1 MSSSIELA
9 LNGLPFAKRPA
20 RMRPVPA
27 PSPHTTF
34 GQVIFHS
41 PLNQQMQP
49 DRQHQEG
56 NLRQVEMKADPDYV
70 DGRLDQVDR
79 NRLNMFSEY
88 GAAIDDPTD
97 TINPPI
103 TRGTRHAY
111 TPYSYSTY
119 WISHAPAD
127 SSLAPLK
134 SEAYLTSFLATPF
147 TEMDHRRRASHIQ
160 SKYDALRANDDAFR
174 ARVKGLNIAAHVGHE
189 RTVQNLRDQ
198 EAAYVKALEVRNR
211 IENPYRF
218 EKL

>member
-1 MSSSIELA
+1 MSIELA
-9 LNGLPFAKRPA
+9 LSGLPFAKRPV

-27 PSPHTTF
+27 PKPRTTF
-34 GQVIFHS
+34 GQLIFHT

-49 DRQHQEG
+49 DRQHEEG
-56 NLRQVEMKADPDYV
+56 NLRPVEMKAEPAYV

-79 NRLNMFSEY
+79 NRLNMFSKY
-88 GAAIDDPTD
+88 GDPIDDPTKA
-97 TINPPI
+97 INPTL

-111 TPYSYSTY
+111 TPYSHSTY
-119 WISHAPAD
+119 WISHAPSE

-147 TEMDHRRRASHIQ
+147 TELDHRRRASHFQ
-160 SKYDALRANDDAFR
+160 SKYDALRANDEAFR
-174 ARVKGLNIAAHVGHE
+174 SRVKALNVAAHVGHN
-189 RTVQNLRDQ
+189 RTLQNLRDQ
-198 EAAYVKALEVRNR
+198 GAAYLKALEVRNR